1 VAVVTVEVVAVLL
14 LDAVVVDTVV
24 VNQVVVAMV
33 TVMQGLQRS
42 DLVLVVRVLVSH
54 EAMVVV
60 DQRVVVV
67 DMVVELAAV
76 EAVSIVAVVAA
87 VDLCKNNQATSNT
100 CILLQIQRQ
109 QKNLRMK
116 SW

>member
-1 VAVVTVEVVAVLL
+1 MAVVTVEVVAVLL

-54 EAMVVV
+54 EAMAAV

-67 DMVVELAAV
+67 DMVVVLVV
-76 EAVSIVAVVAA
+76 EVVSIVAVVAA
-87 VDLCKNNQATSNT
+87 VDLCKNNQATSNI

-109 QKNLRMK
+109 QKNLPMK